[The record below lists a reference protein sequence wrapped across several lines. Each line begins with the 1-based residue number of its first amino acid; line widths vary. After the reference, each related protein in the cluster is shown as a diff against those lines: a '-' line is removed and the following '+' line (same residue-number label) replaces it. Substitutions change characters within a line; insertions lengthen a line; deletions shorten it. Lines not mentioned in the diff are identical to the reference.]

1 MSLLGLNDLFA
12 RNHPAPA
19 THPGT
24 KRIVLTGL
32 LGRPEARELVDHCRR
47 LAEQGWTDVV
57 VDLDAVSS
65 CAPDGLAGLREL
77 HEGRSGLTA
86 RIVGGRWS
94 QFLPILQAAPHR
106 QLPEL
111 RRAIRD
117 LLDARSILAPRPGQP
132 AWGG

>member
-1 MSLLGLNDLFA
+1 VSLLGLNDLFA
-12 RNHPAPA
+12 MTRPAPA
-19 THPGT
+19 AHAGT
-24 KRIVLTGL
+24 KHIVLTGL
-32 LGRPEARELVDHCRR
+32 LGRPEARELVGHCRR
-47 LAEQGWTDVV
+47 LAEQGWAGVV
-57 VDLDAVSS
+57 VDLEAVSS
-65 CAPDGLAGLREL
+65 CAPAGLAGLREL

-94 QFLPILQAAPHR
+94 QFLPVLQAAPHR

-117 LLDARSILAPRPGQP
+117 LLGAQSVFGTTPGHP